1 MIDIKNK
8 KAIFFDFGDTIAST
22 VPTYPDRIRIALCEI
37 GFEFT
42 EKQYFRAFQYA
53 DYIIYKEYFDDQIIS
68 SAIYQKKIISIILR
82 ELGINMETEEAWN
95 HINRKMAKSGYKRKL
110 LPGAEEL
117 LKDLSKSGFKL
128 AVISNN
134 DGKTAEKC
142 EQLGIS
148 KYFELIIDSTNVNT
162 IKPDKDIFLL
172 ASEKLGIDTKDILHI
187 GDLYGADILGARN
200 AGIDTVWINHKDGIN
215 YEGIKVIQVSNLLE
229 LSGLFKLT

>member
-82 ELGINMETEEAWN
+82 ELGINMETGKAWN
-95 HINRKMAKSGYKRKL
+95 HINRKMAKSGFKRKL

-134 DGKTAEKC
+134 DGKTAGKC
-142 EQLGIS
+142 EQLGIA
-148 KYFELIIDSTNVNT
+148 KYFELIIDSTNVNI

-200 AGIDTVWINHKDGIN
+200 AGIDTIWINHKDGIN

>member
-1 MIDIKNK
+1 
-8 KAIFFDFGDTIAST
+8 
-22 VPTYPDRIRIALCEI
+22 
-37 GFEFT
+37 
-42 EKQYFRAFQYA
+42 
-53 DYIIYKEYFDDQIIS
+53 
-68 SAIYQKKIISIILR
+68 
-82 ELGINMETEEAWN
+82 
-95 HINRKMAKSGYKRKL
+95 MAKSGYKRQL

-142 EQLGIS
+142 EQLGIA
-148 KYFELIIDSTNVNT
+148 KYFELIIDSTNVNI

-200 AGIDTVWINHKDGIN
+200 AGIDTIWINHKDGIN
-215 YEGIKVIQVSNLLE
+215 YEEIKVTQVSNLLE